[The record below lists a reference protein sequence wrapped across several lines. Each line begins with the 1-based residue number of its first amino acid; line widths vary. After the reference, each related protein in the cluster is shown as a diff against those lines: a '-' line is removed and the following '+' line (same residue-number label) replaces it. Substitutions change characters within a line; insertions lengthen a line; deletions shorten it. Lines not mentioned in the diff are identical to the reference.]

1 MSDMRTPLRRVRGLG
16 AAGSGTNHFWQ
27 QRLTAIANVFLITFF
42 VILVITLQNDAYSDV
57 RAAFANPL
65 VGIVMALV
73 TVSATIHMRLGM
85 QVIIEDYIHGETKL
99 PLLILNTFFAVVV
112 AGASLFAIVKMSFG
126 V

>member
-16 AAGSGTNHFWQ
+16 AAGGGTDHFWQ

-42 VILVITLQNDAYSDV
+42 VILVIALQNDVYPDV

-85 QVIIEDYIHGETKL
+85 QVIIEDYIHSELKL
-99 PLLILNTFFAVVV
+99 PLLILNTFFAVVI

>member
-16 AAGSGTNHFWQ
+16 AAGGGTDHFWQ

-42 VILVITLQNDAYSDV
+42 VILVIALQNDAYPDV

-65 VGIVMALV
+65 VGIAMALV
-73 TVSATIHMRLGM
+73 TVSAAIHMRLGM
-85 QVIIEDYIHGETKL
+85 QVIIEDYIHGELKL
-99 PLLILNTFFAVVV
+99 LFLIFNTFFAVVI

>member
-16 AAGSGTNHFWQ
+16 AAGGGTDHFWQ

-42 VILVITLQNDAYSDV
+42 VILVIALQNEAYPDV

-65 VGIVMALV
+65 VGIAMALV
-73 TVSATIHMRLGM
+73 TVSAAIHMRLGM
-85 QVIIEDYIHGETKL
+85 QVIIEDYIHGEAKL
-99 PLLILNTFFAVVV
+99 PLLILNTFFAVVI

>member
-16 AAGSGTNHFWQ
+16 AAGGGTNHFWQ

-42 VILVITLQNDAYSDV
+42 VILVIALQNDAYPDV

-65 VGIVMALV
+65 VGIAMALV
-73 TVSATIHMRLGM
+73 TVSAAIHMRLGM
-85 QVIIEDYIHGETKL
+85 QVIIEDYIHGELKL
-99 PLLILNTFFAVVV
+99 LFLILNTFFAVVI